1 MGYSVGKE
9 DLKVIPLLKSLAAE
23 LLGTMLLV
31 IFGCGTAMQLGQNDL
46 EKDFGYT
53 TKVSLAFGLAV
64 MAIAC
69 FTGHVSGG
77 EFSLVS
83 PSQGSSPLL
92 REPQPSRVRGSPGR
106 RRALPHQVLPLHPGS
121 VLGSNRR
128 QVGPE
133 SFYLV
138 MLVSGAGILYGA
150 TKKEERD
157 SLGSNA
163 IGSASTTAFGGMMME
178 LIGSMV
184 LVLVVY
190 ATAVDKKNKSS
201 PMVPPLL
208 IGLTVTVCHLLLIP
222 YTGTSINPAR
232 SLGPALVSNTW
243 GDHWVFW
250 VGPLLGG
257 AIGGVLYKFVLKNNN
272 DDD

>member
-31 IFGCGTAMQLGQNDL
+31 IFGCGTAMQSGGVADY
-46 EKDFGYT
+46 GYT

-83 PSQGSSPLL
+83 PSPGSVPLL
-92 REPQPSRVRGSPGR
+92 REPQPSGVRGSPGR
-106 RRALPHQVLPLHPGS
+106 GRALYHQVLPLHPGS

-133 SFYLV
+133 SSKFSLV
-138 MLVSGAGILYGA
+138 MLLSGAGILYGA
-150 TKKEERD
+150 TREEERD
-157 SLGSNA
+157 KLGSNG
-163 IGSASTTAFGGMMME
+163 IGFTTPFGGMVME

-190 ATAVDKKNKSS
+190 ATAVDKRNKSS

-232 SLGPALVSNTW
+232 SLGPAIVSKSW
-243 GDHWVFW
+243 ADHWVFW

-257 AIGGVLYKFVLKNNN
+257 AIGGVLYKFVFKNNN

>member
-1 MGYSVGKE
+1 
-9 DLKVIPLLKSLAAE
+9 
-23 LLGTMLLV
+23 MLLV
-31 IFGCGTAMQLGQNDL
+31 IFGCGTAMQLGEN
-46 EKDFGYT
+46 DFGYT

-77 EFSLVS
+77 NLNPAVSVGLLAGGELSLIKCCLYILA
-83 PSQGSSPLL
+83 QC
-92 REPQPSRVRGSPGR
+92 
-106 RRALPHQVLPLHPGS
+106 
-121 VLGSNRR
+121 LGAIA
-128 QVGPE
+128 
-133 SFYLV
+133 
-138 MLVSGAGILYGA
+138 GAGILYGA
-150 TKKEERD
+150 TKEAERD

-163 IGSASTTAFGGMMME
+163 IGSTTPFGGMMME

-257 AIGGVLYKFVLKNNN
+257 AIG
-272 DDD
+272 